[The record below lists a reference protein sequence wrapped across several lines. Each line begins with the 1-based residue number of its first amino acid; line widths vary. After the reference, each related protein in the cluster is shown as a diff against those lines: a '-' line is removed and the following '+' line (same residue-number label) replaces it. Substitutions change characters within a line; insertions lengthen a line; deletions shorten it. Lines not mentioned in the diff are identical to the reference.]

1 MKTHYDA
8 IVIGGGPAGLS
19 AALTLARAL
28 VPTLV
33 IDSPTAPRN
42 AASSSAGGVP
52 GRDGLTPNDL
62 REAIRRDIA
71 PYGHTDFL
79 DAQVRS
85 IEATSDEFEVITE
98 GDSIR
103 GSRLLLSSGMLDSLP
118 DIDGLASRWGHS
130 VLHCPFCEGFPY
142 RNKRWTV
149 YAYRSEVLASAEI
162 YRNWTDK
169 LALVIPDDIELTS
182 ERESEL
188 KALGIELHRAEITAL
203 AGEGSSL
210 SLVTLSNGA
219 ELASDAMLIWPRQRA
234 TALIQQLNL
243 NSDDNGYVQVDAQFR
258 SSLPGIYAAGDLV
271 YRDHQNINTAM
282 HMGNLAAATIVMD
295 RCFG

>member
-1 MKTHYDA
+1 MKMHYDA

-28 VPTLV
+28 VPTLL
-33 IDSPTAPRN
+33 IDSPNAPRN
-42 AASSSAGGVP
+42 AESSSAGGVP

-62 REAIRRDIA
+62 RESIRKDIA
-71 PYGHTDFL
+71 PYGYTDFL

-85 IEATSDEFEVITE
+85 IEADSDDYVVVTDEHRIQ
-98 GDSIR
+98 
-103 GSRLLLSSGMLDSLP
+103 GSRVLLASGMLDCLP

-149 YAYRSEVLASAEI
+149 YAYRPEVLASAEI
-162 YRNWTDK
+162 YRNWTDR
-169 LALVIPDDIELTS
+169 LTLVIPSDIELTS
-182 ERESEL
+182 ERESAL
-188 KALGIELHRAEITAL
+188 TALGIDLHRAEVTAL
-203 AGEGSSL
+203 AGEGSTL
-210 SLVTLSNGA
+210 SLITLSDGT
-219 ELASDAMLIWPRQRA
+219 ELVSDAMLIWPRQQV
-234 TALIQQLNL
+234 TALIQQLKL
-243 NSDDNGYVQVDAQFR
+243 KSDENGYVEVDAQFR

-295 RCFG
+295 QCFG